1 MARQPVQNIEPICIE
16 CGKLAEQT
24 DGRPIYP
31 DRPDLWDRVYF
42 RCECGAYVGA
52 HPGTDIPLGYPAGP
66 HTRRARS
73 QAHAAFDPLWM
84 RKANRDKIGK
94 GKARGLGYKW
104 LAEQLG
110 IEPAACHISHFD
122 AATCQKVVRL
132 CMGDGRR

>member
-132 CMGDGRR
+132 CMGDRSK